1 MKQHLQELITQS
13 VNQLKQ
19 QKILDDALAVNIVLE
34 RTKDKAHGDFAS
46 NIAMMLAKP
55 AQLKPRELA
64 EKIVAHLPSSEFVI
78 KVEIAGPGFINFYL
92 TDAALYAVVK
102 TVLAQKEKYGRSQ
115 WAQNKRVHVEFVS
128 SNPTGPLHVG
138 HGRGASYGSVI
149 SDLLEAIGYQV
160 HREYYVNDAG
170 RQMHILATSVWLR
183 YLELNG
189 ETFPFP
195 SNGYRGEYVFEIARN
210 LQLKMG
216 NSLKYAATEVFADVP
231 ADENEKGEGDKE
243 AHIDALIV
251 NAQKLLGKENYQR
264 VFDLA
269 LSIIL
274 DDIREDLHEYGVDY
288 QEWFSEQKLLDNG
301 AMQHAVEKLKSLG
314 FTYEKEGAIWFRATE
329 FGDDKDRVLIRQ
341 DGRSTYFASDVA
353 YHLNKV
359 ERNFDLII
367 DVLGADHHG
376 YVPRVRAAM
385 KALGKGDQ
393 EFVVPIVQFAT
404 LYRGDEKVQMST
416 RSGEFVTLRELREE
430 IGKDAARFFY
440 IMRKAEQHM
449 DFDLELAKSTSSD
462 NPVYYIQY
470 AHARICSVFRQAAE
484 KQFQYD
490 ESKGLMHL
498 DLLTNDYENALL
510 NDLTRY
516 PEVVHA
522 AASHL
527 EPHVLANY
535 LRDLANDLH
544 TYYNAEQFLVA
555 DENLRQARLVLI
567 TAVKQVLAN
576 GLGLLT
582 VSAPEKM

>member
-64 EKIVAHLPSSEFVI
+64 EKIVAHLPTSEFVTKI
-78 KVEIAGPGFINFYL
+78 EIAGPGFINFYL
-92 TDAALYAVVK
+92 TDTALYAVVK

-251 NAQKLLGKENYQR
+251 NAQKLLGKENYQL
-264 VFDLA
+264 VFGLA

-385 KALGKGDQ
+385 KALGKGSQ

-516 PEVVHA
+516 PEVVHV
-522 AASHL
+522 AASQL

-567 TAVKQVLAN
+567 AAVKQVLAN